1 MRHHSWES
9 YWPLLLPLSVPL
21 SWVTRH
27 CGCCEDYQHGGNL
40 EESPGVVI
48 ISLLFRVGN
57 KEIASVYRTWICVCS
72 ILPLSAIWSEK
83 PAPPRIP
90 VSQLHLP
97 LGRPQWQTS
106 SWSVSYIEALGS
118 ARKPWV
124 VLTLAVQTEAKPAT
138 TYTELWSSH
147 LSNVHAQTSTLLY
160 ELSAGTKPSWK
171 QCRLKNTFKKKKN
184 WTCPEQIWIEHLT
197 RVCSQPTRNA
207 QCYGWACN
215 CVIICWADVSFMM
228 AHLS

>member
-1 MRHHSWES
+1 MHHSWES

-27 CGCCEDYQHGGNL
+27 CGCCEDYQHGGHL

-97 LGRPQWQTS
+97 LGRPQWQSS
-106 SWSVSYIEALGS
+106 SWSVSYTEALGS
-118 ARKPWV
+118 TRKPWV

-171 QCRLKNTFKKKKN
+171 QCRLKNTFKKKKKLDLPWAN
-184 WTCPEQIWIEHLT
+184 LDRTSDKGL
-197 RVCSQPTRNA
+197 QPANSECAVLWLSLQLRDNLLSR
-207 QCYGWACN
+207 
-215 CVIICWADVSFMM
+215 CVFYDGSP
-228 AHLS
+228 

>member
-171 QCRLKNTFKKKKN
+171 QCRLKNTFKKKKTGLALSKSGSN
-184 WTCPEQIWIEHLT
+184 IWQGFAA
-197 RVCSQPTRNA
+197 SQLGMRSA
-207 QCYGWACN
+207 
-215 CVIICWADVSFMM
+215 M
-228 AHLS
+228 AEPATAW